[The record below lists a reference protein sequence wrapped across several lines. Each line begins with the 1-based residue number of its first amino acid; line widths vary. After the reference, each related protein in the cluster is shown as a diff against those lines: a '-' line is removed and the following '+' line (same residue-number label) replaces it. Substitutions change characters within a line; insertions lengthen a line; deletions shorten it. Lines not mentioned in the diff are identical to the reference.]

1 MPLRIPPGRA
11 GRTWLT
17 RRLETGRRGGDVLEE
32 KRSALLRERQ
42 RLEPLVAAAEAEW
55 LEAATA
61 AELWLARALVLSGGH
76 RLRLARAYAARAP
89 TVTVPWRNTLGVDIP
104 GEPALELAPSR
115 DATRVGG
122 SAALAIAE
130 EHHRAAVR
138 AAARHAALR
147 TAHER
152 VTHELER
159 TARRL
164 RAIERR
170 WLPRHADALASLEL
184 ALDEA
189 EREDT
194 ARARWASERS
204 TVRPSTAG

>member
-17 RRLETGRRGGDVLEE
+17 RRLEIGRRGGDVLEE
-32 KRSALLRERQ
+32 KRSALLRERR
-42 RLEPLVAAAEAEW
+42 RLEPLVAAAEADW

-61 AELWLARALVLSGGH
+61 AEEWLARAIVLSGAH
-76 RLRLARAYAARAP
+76 RLRLAKAYAGQAP
-89 TVTVPWRNTLGVDIP
+89 TITVRWRNTLGVDIP
-104 GEPALELAPSR
+104 GEPELELAPSR
-115 DATRVGG
+115 DVARIGG

-130 EHHRAAVR
+130 EHHRDAIR

-147 TAHER
+147 TAQER
-152 VTHELER
+152 VTRELER
-159 TARRL
+159 TTRRL

-170 WLPRHADALASLEL
+170 WLPLHAEALSALEL
-184 ALDEA
+184 SLDEA

-194 ARARWASERS
+194 ARARWASERGS
-204 TVRPSTAG
+204 AASPTAG